1 LVRRLLT
8 IMLAMLLW
16 TVQTA
21 DAAIDHSQA
30 FSGSDTAVVMLVADH
45 GEAGSSKSEGG
56 IACNSGC
63 VCHVFHHAC
72 MGDEAASVEQELVDS
87 QAYVLADCEV
97 AAFLT
102 EPPTRPPLV

>member
-1 LVRRLLT
+1 MIRRLLT

-30 FSGSDTAVVMLVADH
+30 FGGADSATVMLVADH
-45 GEAGSSKSEGG
+45 GEDPSGKTDGG
-56 IACNSGC
+56 MTCNSGC
-63 VCHVFHHAC
+63 VCHVLHHAC
-72 MGDEAASVEQELVDS
+72 IGDEAASVEQALVDC
-87 QAYVLADCEV
+87 QAYVLADSEV